1 MFWTLAL
8 LTQRLARADAADDA
22 AAESKKSTF
31 ADYERA
37 TRANQTTLLPLR
49 LDAHGVLTWKGDVG
63 AGLRLDIPIFRRVAG
78 EVSRD
83 EVALSLG
90 ADVSFIN
97 VDGSEQLTA
106 WPTITG
112 QWTLGVNKRFALYP
126 ELGLVARLRGAD
138 FKGIYPNIGLGGRLQ
153 LYKMLG
159 LVARLGWPTAVSI
172 GLTLQ

>member
-1 MFWTLAL
+1 LVFWIVAL
-8 LTQRLARADAADDA
+8 LTRQLARADAAADA
-22 AAESKKSTF
+22 QKSTF
-31 ADYERA
+31 VDYARS
-37 TRANQTTLLPLR
+37 TRANQTTLLPFR
-49 LDAHGVLTWKGDVG
+49 VDGHGVLTWEADVG
-63 AGLRLDIPIFRRVAG
+63 AGLRIDIPIFRRADG
-78 EVSRD
+78 KLSRD

-97 VDGSEQLTA
+97 VDGSERLTA

-112 QWTLGVNKRFALYP
+112 QWTLGVSERFSLYP
-126 ELGLVARLRGAD
+126 ELGLVARLRGPD

-159 LVARLGWPTAVSI
+159 LVARLGWPMAVSI